1 MGSVSKAYKMW
12 IDTILLGPKWWLAS
26 VPYRKPPMMKLPLS
40 LLLVLV
46 IIPILF
52 GAEPS
57 KSIAD
62 LSSPDV
68 NVRRKAIDA
77 IQTLDD
83 PAIPAACLPLLK
95 DEGFSI
101 RRQAARAIG
110 SRFSDITKDQ
120 RKTYVDALKTCA
132 KEGPEDVTLIC
143 QRAIGLL
150 TENYRF
156 PSFSVGPKKKWL
168 LYERRRLPVIAPL
181 KGGPHTLVSPVAI
194 DFNGKPDLLKMEVT
208 NESAQELFDPHWHP
222 GGEALAFT
230 MKLQRRF
237 YTPVCIWSATSDKIM
252 ILEARSLK
260 GVLPSRY
267 PAWGTTTEFARW
279 DGDKAV
285 VRIYDCDDGVSSTP
299 PVDSGVFVSY
309 DLRSGK
315 TERVK

>member
-1 MGSVSKAYKMW
+1 
-12 IDTILLGPKWWLAS
+12 
-26 VPYRKPPMMKLPLS
+26 MKLPLS
-40 LLLVLV
+40 CLLIVAITPVL
-46 IIPILF
+46 LA
-52 GAEPS
+52 GERS

-83 PAIPAACLPLLK
+83 SAIPAACLPLLK

-110 SRFSDITKDQ
+110 SRFSEVPDDQ
-120 RKTYVDALKTCA
+120 RKTYVAALKTCA
-132 KEGPEDVTLIC
+132 AEGPEDVTLIC

-150 TENYRF
+150 TSNYKF
-156 PSFSVGPKKKWL
+156 PSFSVGPKKKWV
-168 LYERRRLPVIAPL
+168 LYERRRLPVIAPV
-181 KGGPHTLVSPVAI
+181 KGGPHNLVSPVAI
-194 DFNGKPDLLKMEVT
+194 DFDGKPDLLKMEVT
-208 NESAQELFDPHWHP
+208 NESAEELFQPHWHP

-230 MKLQRRF
+230 MHLQRRF
-237 YTPVCIWSATSDKIM
+237 YTPVCVWSATSDKVK

-279 DGDKAV
+279 DGDKV
-285 VRIYDCDDGVSSTP
+285 IVRVYDCDDGVNPNP
-299 PVDSGVFVSY
+299 PDDPGVFVSY
-309 DLRSGK
+309 DIRSGK
-315 TERVK
+315 IERVK